1 MEIQEQRQ
9 GAVTVL
15 KPSGPLNQDDAEQFR
30 QKVSATLGRSMGR
43 LVVDAT
49 AVPFADSR
57 GLEVLVEASHQLEDS
72 GQVLRLSGVG
82 PTLREV
88 LELTGLSTRFEFFE
102 DANQAVRSF
111 L

>member
-15 KPSGPLNQDDAEQFR
+15 KPNGPLNRDDVDQFR
-30 QKVSATLGRSMGR
+30 QKVNATLGRSMGR
-43 LVVDAT
+43 LVVDAS

-57 GLEVLVEASHQLEDS
+57 GLEVLVDASQQLEDS
-72 GQVLRLSGVG
+72 GQVLRLCAVG
-82 PTLREV
+82 PTLREI
-88 LELTGLSTRFEFFE
+88 LELTGLSPRFEFFE

>member
-1 MEIQEQRQ
+1 MEIQEQQ
-9 GAVTVL
+9 HGAVTVV
-15 KPSGPLNQDDAEQFR
+15 KPNGALHQGDVDQFR
-30 QKVSATLGRSMGR
+30 QRVAATMSRSMGR
-43 LVVDAT
+43 LVVDAS

-57 GLEVLVEASHQLEDS
+57 GLEVLVEASQQLEDS
-72 GQVLRLSGVG
+72 GQVLRLCGVG

-88 LELTGLSTRFEFFE
+88 FELTGLSPRFEFYE

>member
-1 MEIQEQRQ
+1 
-9 GAVTVL
+9 VTVVR
-15 KPSGPLNQDDAEQFR
+15 PSGPLNQDDVEQFR
-30 QKVSATLGRSMGR
+30 QRINTTMARCMGR
-43 LVVDAT
+43 LVVDAS

-57 GLEVLVEASHQLEDS
+57 GLEVLVEASQQLEDS
-72 GQVLRLSGVG
+72 GQVLRLCGVG

-88 LELTGLSTRFEFFE
+88 LELTGLAPKFEFFE